1 MKLRQCRQ
9 EISSVQTSVYEEVS
23 KVSLDVSSDDA
34 LLLPSVVVP
43 DNVAGVCTLDV
54 TGIQRVA
61 IASSIQQE
69 REKTKKALQD
79 AQYYRNLA
87 KRLKTEKRQLANE
100 MNEKVELVTDFRR
113 NTIQKDQVEQENW
126 CKEHF

>member
-1 MKLRQCRQ
+1 M
-9 EISSVQTSVYEEVS
+9 QTRDFICPDKCIRREVS
-23 KVSLDVSSDDA
+23 KASLDVSSDDA

-87 KRLKTEKRQLANE
+87 ERLKTEKRQLANE
-100 MNEKVELVTDFRR
+100 MNEKVELVTDFHSKGSSRAG
-113 NTIQKDQVEQENW
+113 KLV
-126 CKEHF
+126 